1 MAEETAGESA
11 TTLLTPSVKLSDIRE
26 NVAPVATATEPAPV
40 KEVVVEATTE
50 EPAKAEVTSET
61 EETIEVEGERIKK
74 KGGFQRKIE
83 RQEREISELR
93 AENARRDAML
103 EKALAAIEKTA
114 GGKQEE
120 PAKSENAP
128 PSRDD
133 FDDYQEFLEAR
144 TEWKTKETIRA
155 EMAKGAEERRQAQ
168 EQEQQRQAQT
178 SVEQQLEDRKAKGR
192 EKYKD
197 FQEVALA
204 DDVPINPLMAEII
217 AGSDNG
223 EDMAYFLGK
232 NRDEALRIARLSPL
246 AAAKELGALEASLK
260 AKPVVVPKTT
270 TAPAPATPVSG
281 SSGSAMQDAASMEM
295 DAYMAKRK
303 GEGAAWARR

>member
-1 MAEETAGESA
+1 METTAGESA
-11 TTLLTPSVKLSDIRE
+11 TTLMSPNVKLSDIHE
-26 NVAPVATATEPAPV
+26 NIAPVANTPEPV
-40 KEVVVEATTE
+40 KVEADATVVTGDPVKVE
-50 EPAKAEVTSET
+50 AEPEA
-61 EETIEVEGERIKK
+61 EETIEVEGEKIKK

-83 RQEREISELR
+83 RQERELAEAR
-93 AENARRDAML
+93 AESARKDALL

-114 GGKQEE
+114 GGKQEQQ
-120 PAKSENAP
+120 AATENAP

-155 EMAKGAEERRQAQ
+155 EMAKGAEERRQVQ

-281 SSGSAMQDAASMEM
+281 SSGSATQDVASLDM

-303 GEGAAWARR
+303 GEGAAWVRR

>member
-1 MAEETAGESA
+1 METTAGESA
-11 TTLLTPSVKLSDIRE
+11 TTLMSPNVKLSDIHE
-26 NVAPVATATEPAPV
+26 NVAPVATTPEPTPV
-40 KEVVVEATTE
+40 PEVVEGEAPKVEAE
-50 EPAKAEVTSET
+50 APPEA

-114 GGKQEE
+114 GTKQEE
-120 PAKSENAP
+120 QIKSENSP

-133 FDDYQEFLEAR
+133 FDDYQDFLEAR

-155 EMAKGAEERRQAQ
+155 EMTKNAEERQQLQKQ
-168 EQEQQRQAQT
+168 EEQQQIQK
-178 SVEQQLEDRKAKGR
+178 SVEQQLEERKTKGR

-204 DDVPINPLMAEII
+204 DDVPISPLMAEVI

-260 AKPVVVPKTT
+260 AKPVVAPKTT

-281 SSGSAMQDAASMEM
+281 SSGSAIQDLASLDM

>member
-1 MAEETAGESA
+1 MDNTAGESA
-11 TTLLTPSVKLSDIRE
+11 ATLLTPSVKLSDIHE
-26 NVAPVATATEPAPV
+26 NVAPVADTPQPAPAPV
-40 KEVVVEATTE
+40 KEGVVEVATE
-50 EPAKAEVTSET
+50 EPPKVEAEA

-114 GGKQEE
+114 GTKQEE
-120 PAKSENAP
+120 QVANENAP

-133 FDDYQEFLEAR
+133 FDDYQEYLEAR
-144 TEWKTKETIRA
+144 TEWKTRETIRA
-155 EMAKGAEERRQAQ
+155 EMARNAEERQQLQKQ
-168 EQEQQRQAQT
+168 EEQQQIQK
-178 SVEQQLEDRKAKGR
+178 SVEQQLEERKTKGR

-260 AKPVVVPKTT
+260 AKPVAAPKVTA
-270 TAPAPATPVSG
+270 APAPATPVSG
-281 SSGSAMQDAASMEM
+281 SSGSAIQDLASLDM

-303 GEGAAWARR
+303 GDGAAWVRR